1 MEEKENLISLMNE
14 KLADMSKG
22 QKKLTAYILANFD
35 KAVFL
40 TAAKLGKEVG
50 VSESTVIRF
59 ATLLGYKGFPE
70 FHKALE
76 KVVQGKLN
84 SIERLEVSTGKM
96 TRQEVLEAVL
106 KSDAERIKVTLDAL
120 DRAAFEVAI
129 DVIQN
134 AKKIYIVGMRN
145 CAPLAS
151 FLGFYLNLMFEE
163 VVVVTTNNSSEVFE
177 QLMRI
182 GSDDCIIGIS
192 FPRYSMRT
200 LKAMEFANDR
210 SAKIITITDTKN
222 SPLSLYSSCNLVARS
237 DMATVVD
244 SLVAP
249 LSVINAL
256 IVSLCIKK
264 QDKVISNLE
273 MLEHIWSEYQ
283 VIESDEMNML
293 NDDKIMDI
301 GD

>member
-1 MEEKENLISLMNE
+1 MKEKENLISLMNE

-22 QKKLTAYILANFD
+22 QKKLAAYILANFD

-96 TRQEVLEAVL
+96 KRQEVLEAVL